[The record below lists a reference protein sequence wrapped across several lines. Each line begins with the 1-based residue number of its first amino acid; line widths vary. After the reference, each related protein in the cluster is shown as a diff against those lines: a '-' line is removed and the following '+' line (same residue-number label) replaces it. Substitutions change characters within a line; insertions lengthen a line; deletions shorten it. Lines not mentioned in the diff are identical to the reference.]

1 MGSTSINLA
10 RKHARLNGPGAPA
23 IEKPKRKIHR
33 MSEIK
38 EKEFELFFQDK
49 SNVNMSSY
57 RVDPKT
63 NLPLLYLQDQK
74 KALWKKNS
82 TQME

>member
-1 MGSTSINLA
+1 MGLTSINLA
-10 RKHARLNGPGAPA
+10 CKYARLNDSGVLA

-38 EKEFELFFQDK
+38 EREFELFFQDK

-63 NLPLLYLQDQK
+63 NLLILYLQDQK
-74 KALWKKNS
+74 KAL
-82 TQME
+82 